1 MPEVVI
7 IGGGIAGLTL
17 ALELHR
23 AGLSCRVFEAAPQLM
38 PLGVG
43 INILPPAAGILDDLG
58 LAPAL
63 SAAGIETREAAFF
76 NRFGQLIYAEPA
88 GRQAGHAHPQY
99 SIHRG
104 DLQAILQ
111 AAALDRLGP
120 DALMMGWRC
129 TGVSPDDGRA
139 VAHFASAATG
149 QPLPDQAGH
158 AVVACDGIHSVVRRQ
173 LHPAEG
179 EPVYSGVRLWRGATA
194 WPEFLS
200 GATMVRAGWLTTGK
214 LVAYPVRPAAGAAG
228 TQLVNW
234 VAEMVE
240 PARVD
245 RDWGRRGQLADFA
258 GAFADWHF
266 DWLDVPALFRSTAE
280 ILEFPMVDQE
290 PLPWWTAGRVTLLGD
305 AAHPMVA
312 RGANGAGQAILDTR
326 CLARCL
332 SADADVPR
340 ALAAYEA
347 ERRPRTAQIV
357 YLNRANPPDA
367 ILREVHERSGDRP
380 FTRLDD
386 LITQAELAAITD
398 RYRRLTA

>member
-23 AGLSCRVFEAAPQLM
+23 AGLSCRLFEAAPQLM

-43 INILPPAAGILDDLG
+43 INILPPAAGVLTGLG

-63 SAAGIETREAAFF
+63 DATGIPTREAAFF

-104 DLQAILQ
+104 DLQAILY

-129 TGVSPDDGRA
+129 TGVSAGASRA
-139 VAHFASAATG
+139 VAHFVSAATG
-149 QPLPDQAGH
+149 EPLPDQAGD

-173 LHPAEG
+173 LHPGEG
-179 EPVYSGVRLWRGATA
+179 DPVYSGVRLWRGATA
-194 WPEFLS
+194 WPQFLT

-214 LVAYPVRPAAGAAG
+214 LVTYPVRPAAAPGG

-234 VAEMVE
+234 VAEIVE
-240 PARVD
+240 PARVE

-266 DWLDVPALFRSTAE
+266 DWLDVPALFAATEE

-290 PLPWWTAGRVTLLGD
+290 PLPWWTADRVTLLGD
-305 AAHPMVA
+305 AAHPMVP

-332 SADADVPR
+332 SADSDVPR

-367 ILREVHERSGDRP
+367 ILREVYERSGDRP
-380 FTRLDD
+380 FTKLDD
-386 LITQAELAAITD
+386 IITQPELAAITD
-398 RYRRLTA
+398 RYRKLTA